1 MAIVLSV
8 HCRWP
13 FLYMLIADDSSDG
26 GDSGDGGGGGDD
38 DGDGGGIS
46 LVLFRVVRVTSQQ
59 LETH

>member
-1 MAIVLSV
+1 
-8 HCRWP
+8 
-13 FLYMLIADDSSDG
+13 MLIADDSSDG
-26 GDSGDGGGGGDD
+26 GDSGDGGGGDD